1 MAKWYGNIGFTD
13 TVETE
18 PGVWESTNVTRPYFG
33 ELINNRWMRQSSGN
47 VNDDIN
53 ISNRISILADPYVM
67 NHCSTMVYVEIMGA
81 KWKVTSV
88 DASQYPR
95 LILDIGGLYN
105 E

>member
-1 MAKWYGNIGFTD
+1 MAKWYGNIGFAD

-18 PGVWESTNVTRPYFG
+18 PGVWENEIITRPYFG
-33 ELINNRWMRQSSGN
+33 DLISNRWMRQPSGN

-53 ISNRISILADPYVM
+53 MSNRISILADPYAM
-67 NHCSTMVYVEIMGA
+67 NHCSTMTYVEVMGA